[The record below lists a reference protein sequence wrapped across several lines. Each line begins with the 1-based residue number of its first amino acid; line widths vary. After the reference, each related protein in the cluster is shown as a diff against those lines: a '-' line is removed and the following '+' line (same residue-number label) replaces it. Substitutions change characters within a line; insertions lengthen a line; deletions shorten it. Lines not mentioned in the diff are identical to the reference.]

1 MTRRIESYALGLE
14 AYNIALQKNPRDD
27 YLILN

>member
-1 MTRRIESYALGLE
+1 MT
-14 AYNIALQKNPRDD
+14 LQKNPRDD